1 MDNSGPAF
9 PTSSSRDGPFGGLT
23 KREYFAA
30 HCPEDELNQL
40 CSHTRLAARLGKEVY
55 KITVTEFLE
64 ARCAARYEWADAMI
78 KEASNEPNR

>member
-30 HCPEDELNQL
+30 HCPESEIPKLVVRDALDAFGLKRMEDCTNAHFQIL
-40 CSHTRLAARLGKEVY
+40 
-55 KITVTEFLE
+55 
-64 ARCAARYEWADAMI
+64 RCRARYAWADAMI
-78 KEASNEPNR
+78 KENGQ